1 VSRLERRKFHDRKN
15 IYLQIPAYRRWRE
28 ALWRIGFGFLLAGKE
43 GSVNMVSWG
52 LALGFLG
59 SISMGFAM
67 IVGAHFWTGYLQ
79 RFGKESFKKISEGEE
94 DEPDY

>member
-1 VSRLERRKFHDRKN
+1 MTGRISIFKF
-15 IYLQIPAYRRWRE
+15 LLTVVGGTLFGGL
-28 ALWRIGFGFLLAGKE
+28 ALGIFGFLLAGKE
-43 GSVNMVSWG
+43 GFVNMVSWG

-67 IVGAHFWTGYLQ
+67 IVGAHFWTGYSQ

>member
-1 VSRLERRKFHDRKN
+1 MTGRISIFKF
-15 IYLQIPAYRRWRE
+15 LLTVVGGTLFGGL
-28 ALWRIGFGFLLAGKE
+28 ALGIFGFLLAGKE
-43 GSVNMVSWG
+43 GFVNMVSWG

-67 IVGAHFWTGYLQ
+67 IVGAHFWTGYSQ

-94 DEPDY
+94 DEPDD